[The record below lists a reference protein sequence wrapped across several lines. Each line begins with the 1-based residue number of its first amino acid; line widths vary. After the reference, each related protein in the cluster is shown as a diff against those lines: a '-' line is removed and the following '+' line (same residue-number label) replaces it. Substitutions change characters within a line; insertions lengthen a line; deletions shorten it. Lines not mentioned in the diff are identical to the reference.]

1 VSVFRPAVRVTAP
14 DGREWEIYAY
24 KLRLQPARKA
34 SARRFRTLRRLL
46 DLTIAAA
53 GSLRSDTWTIEA
65 LSFLPQPQSCAWT
78 TTREFRGQVLAQVE
92 GRLAGGDVPS
102 RLPNATYLGW
112 RRSAR

>member
-24 KLRLQPARKA
+24 KLRVQPTRDART
-34 SARRFRTLRRLL
+34 RRFRALRRLL
-46 DLTIAAA
+46 HLAVAVA
-53 GSLRSDTWTIEA
+53 GSLSSDTWTIEA
-65 LSFLPQPQSCAWT
+65 LSFLPQPQSCVWT
-78 TTREFRGQVLAQVE
+78 TTREFRGQVLAQIE
-92 GRLAGGDVPS
+92 GRLAGGDLPA